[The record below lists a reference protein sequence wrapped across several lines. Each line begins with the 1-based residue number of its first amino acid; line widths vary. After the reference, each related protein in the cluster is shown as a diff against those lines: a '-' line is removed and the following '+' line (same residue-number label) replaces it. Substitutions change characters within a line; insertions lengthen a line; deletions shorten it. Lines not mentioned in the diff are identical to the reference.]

1 MEVRDNRL
9 IRTLVSS
16 RHFGV
21 NFLGLNFAKTIVIT
35 LTKTVYVN
43 WLLAVEIYIFL
54 NFSDVF
60 VHLAG
65 VLGGDTKEYLPN
77 TQ

>member
-9 IRTLVSS
+9 ISPLVSS

-21 NFLGLNFAKTIVIT
+21 NFLGLNFAKTIIIT

-43 WLLAVEIYIFL
+43 WLSAVEIYIF
-54 NFSDVF
+54 F
-60 VHLAG
+60 
-65 VLGGDTKEYLPN
+65 
-77 TQ
+77 